1 MMALL
6 AKRKVSGVT
15 ATAHRRDGGETESA
29 LFKKFGFNVYDLFP
43 GVMNPEAVE
52 FEGDYMALRT

>member
-29 LFKKFGFNVYDLFP
+29 LFKKFGFTVYDLFP
-43 GVMNPEAVE
+43 GVMNPEAV
-52 FEGDYMALRT
+52 